1 SYGRIAHDLM
11 NALELASLDASIYRW
26 LESLTNSSSQD
37 SQAAKVTG
45 GPLCDQPRL
54 DWGNMPTPPHSS
66 STPTRDSSPP
76 KRARVDEP
84 IDNPDIHQFATQTP
98 DSDSPFDNDKTP
110 NALPRARTIP
120 LYNLSAIPSLRQ
132 TPSQSSTNASSHR
145 SPSRA
150 STNRSASPVKR
161 STLELLKK
169 PLRYVPI
176 EDDPTEQL
184 PDDIAS
190 LFDNIISITLHR
202 ERFLPS
208 SLRPELTALHRK
220 GMIRPGWYFDVND
233 NEATNR
239 YRSELTALC
248 NFQEAAKTCKSEEAA
263 EATWNLEVHAPLL
276 KLAFDPFPSLRRDL
290 LTAARISKPF
300 LPDMQAATMYDYT
313 RAKMVDLGV
322 RICPPSDITQPIQ
335 QALISLPDNQRCINQ
350 TVYGPVRKDPIAM
363 VIETKIAAG
372 DLEEARLQ
380 LGIWVASWHQ
390 RIKMLIGTSST
401 RAATAPIVTLP
412 LIIVMEHK
420 WRLLFACDRQDRI
433 VNLFQE
439 ILEDVAIGSTDSLI
453 GLYTIMATLRLIGA
467 WMQDKYMTW
476 LGEAFGHLNSAT

>member
-1 SYGRIAHDLM
+1 M
-11 NALELASLDASIYRW
+11 NNLELASLDAFICRW
-26 LESLTNSSSQD
+26 LGSLTNSSSQD
-37 SQAAKVTG
+37 FQAASVARG
-45 GPLCDQPRL
+45 QLCHQPRL
-54 DWGNMPTPPHSS
+54 DWGNIPTPPYSS
-66 STPTRDSSPP
+66 STPTRDRSSP

-84 IDNPDIHQFATQTP
+84 IDGPDIRQFATQIP
-98 DSDSPFDNDKTP
+98 DSDSLLDNDKTP
-110 NALPRARTIP
+110 NALTRARTIP
-120 LYNLSAIPSLRQ
+120 LYNLSAIPSLSLRQ
-132 TPSQSSTNASSHR
+132 PPSQSSTNASSHR

-202 ERFLPS
+202 EKFLPS
-208 SLRPELTALHRK
+208 SLRPELAALHRK
-220 GMIRPGWYFDVND
+220 GMIRPGWYFDVD
-233 NEATNR
+233 DDEATNR

-300 LPDMQAATMYDYT
+300 LPEMQAATMYDYT

-322 RICPPSDITQPIQ
+322 RICPPSDVTQTIQ

-390 RIKMLIGTSST
+390 RIKMLVGASST
-401 RAATAPIVTLP
+401 RAAAAPIVTLP

-433 VNLFQE
+433 VS
-439 ILEDVAIGSTDSLI
+439 VS
-453 GLYTIMATLRLIGA
+453 RV
-467 WMQDKYMTW
+467 
-476 LGEAFGHLNSAT
+476 LNSQCPRHDGRAVLIRTCSRKSSKMWR

>member
-1 SYGRIAHDLM
+1 
-11 NALELASLDASIYRW
+11 
-26 LESLTNSSSQD
+26 
-37 SQAAKVTG
+37 
-45 GPLCDQPRL
+45 
-54 DWGNMPTPPHSS
+54 
-66 STPTRDSSPP
+66 
-76 KRARVDEP
+76 
-84 IDNPDIHQFATQTP
+84 
-98 DSDSPFDNDKTP
+98 
-110 NALPRARTIP
+110 
-120 LYNLSAIPSLRQ
+120 
-132 TPSQSSTNASSHR
+132 
-145 SPSRA
+145 
-150 STNRSASPVKR
+150 
-161 STLELLKK
+161 
-169 PLRYVPI
+169 
-176 EDDPTEQL
+176 
-184 PDDIAS
+184 
-190 LFDNIISITLHR
+190 
-202 ERFLPS
+202 
-208 SLRPELTALHRK
+208 
-220 GMIRPGWYFDVND
+220 MIRPGWYFDVNN

-239 YRSELTALC
+239 YSSELAALC
-248 NFQEAAKTCKSEEAA
+248 NFQEAAKTCKSEEAS

-300 LPDMQAATMYDYT
+300 LPEMQAATMYDYT

-322 RICPPSDITQPIQ
+322 RICPPSDITQTIQ

-433 VNLFQE
+433 VSISRALNFQ
-439 ILEDVAIGSTDSLI
+439 
-453 GLYTIMATLRLIGA
+453 
-467 WMQDKYMTW
+467 
-476 LGEAFGHLNSAT
+476 